1 MRKVLIAATL
11 LAGVN
16 SAFAQVSP
24 PDRILQCD
32 VNIDYQSHM
41 KNNQGHWVSDDIRK
55 FDTDHPTIEF
65 VDDHKVIYKSE
76 KTKPVV
82 YAVTAGET
90 AYVFEDIT
98 KEIPAYVL
106 GNFPETSFS
115 MSIDRSNGKLE
126 GRAQFGPDTES
137 GKPFVLTTTDNWY
150 EVDFYNGTCRSAKEE
165 AKWLTSWLTSAH
177 TPPHTPTPNNAS
189 PAAKARRKLDAEP

>member
-1 MRKVLIAATL
+1 LNKAATIATL
-11 LAGVN
+11 IVGVLSVTGCDEPN
-16 SAFAQVSP
+16 Q
-24 PDRILQCD
+24 PDRILRCD
-32 VNIDYQSHM
+32 VNIDYQNHI
-41 KNNQGHWVSDDIRK
+41 KNNQGHWESDHIRR

-65 VDDHKVIYKSE
+65 LDDHRVIYKSE

-106 GNFPETSFS
+106 GNFPEISFS

-126 GRAQFGPDTES
+126 GRAQFGPDTGS

-150 EVDFYNGTCRSAKEE
+150 EVDFYNGTCRGAKEE
-165 AKWLTSWLTSAH
+165 AKWLTSWLRQHIHRPTH
-177 TPPHTPTPNNAS
+177 PHQTTLIQQRS
-189 PAAKARRKLDAEP
+189 LLGR